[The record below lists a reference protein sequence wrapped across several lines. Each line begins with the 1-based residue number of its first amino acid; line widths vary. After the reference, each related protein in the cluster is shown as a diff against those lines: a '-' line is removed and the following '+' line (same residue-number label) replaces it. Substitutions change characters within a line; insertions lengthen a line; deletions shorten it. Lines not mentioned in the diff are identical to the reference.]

1 VRNDLAILLLAT
13 LVSYPIGLGLRQP
26 WLLPVLNAL
35 PAYIVLVHRL
45 RKGERGG
52 AVRTMLWWAASLAL
66 VGTLAFVWWP
76 EPLGPLVIHG
86 PEYKEEMFRW
96 IRTGLGREASPR
108 LFLPQHLL
116 HLTAFVAIG
125 LVTVSAGA
133 IVMGALL
140 MNQMSFYV
148 AALAKA
154 GMPAWGV
161 VLLGWSPWAIARV
174 AAFATLGVLLAEPLF
189 ARVFPAARTRLK
201 ARGRGAYVMAVL
213 SGILMDW
220 FLKAL
225 LAPLWGRWLRALLP

>member
-26 WLLPVLNAL
+26 WLLPLLNAL

-52 AVRTMLWWAASLAL
+52 AVRAMLWWAAALAI

-76 EPLGPLVIHG
+76 APGPVVING
-86 PEYKEEMFRW
+86 PAYKQEMFHW
-96 IRTGLGREASPR
+96 IRTGIGPEGSPR
-108 LFLPQHLL
+108 LFLPLHLL
-116 HLTAFVAIG
+116 HLAAFVAIG

-133 IVMGALL
+133 ILMGALL

-148 AALAKA
+148 ASLARA
-154 GMPAWGV
+154 GTPAWAV
-161 VLLGWSPWAIARV
+161 ALLGWQPWAIARV

-189 ARVFPAARTRLK
+189 FRVFPAARGRLK
-201 ARGRGAYVMAVL
+201 VIGRGAYVMAVL
-213 SGILMDW
+213 SGILADW

-225 LAPLWGRWLRALLP
+225 LAPFWGRWLRALLP

>member
-1 VRNDLAILLLAT
+1 VRNDLAILILAT
-13 LVSYPIGLGLRQP
+13 LASYPIGLGLRQP
-26 WLLPVLNAL
+26 WLLPLLNAA

-52 AVRTMLWWAASLAL
+52 AVRAMLWWATALAL

-76 EPLGPLVIHG
+76 EPLGPLVLNG

-96 IRTGLGREASPR
+96 IRTGLGREGSPR
-108 LFLPQHLL
+108 QFLPQHLL
-116 HLTAFVAIG
+116 HLAAFVAIG
-125 LVTVSAGA
+125 LVSVSAGA

-154 GMPAWGV
+154 GVPAWGV
-161 VLLGWSPWAIARV
+161 ALLGWSPWAVARV

-189 ARVFPAARTRLK
+189 FRVFPAARGRLK
-201 ARGRGAYVMAVL
+201 VTGRGAYVVAVL
-213 SGILMDW
+213 SGILTDW

-225 LAPLWGRWLRALLP
+225 LAPVWGRWLRALLP

>member
-13 LVSYPIGLGLRQP
+13 LASYPIGLGLRQP
-26 WLLPVLNAL
+26 WLLPLLNAL

-52 AVRTMLWWAASLAL
+52 AVRAMLWWAAALAI

-76 EPLGPLVIHG
+76 EPLGPVVVNG

-96 IRTGLGREASPR
+96 IRTGLGREGSPR

-116 HLTAFVAIG
+116 HLAAFVAIG
-125 LVTVSAGA
+125 LLTVSAVV
-133 IVMGALL
+133 ILMGSLL

-148 AALAKA
+148 AARAKA
-154 GMPAWGV
+154 GTPAWGV
-161 VLLGWSPWAIARV
+161 ALLGWSPWALARV
-174 AAFATLGVLLAEPLF
+174 AAFATLGVLLAEPFF
-189 ARVFPAARTRLK
+189 ARVFPAAGGRLK

-213 SGILMDW
+213 SGILADW

-225 LAPLWGRWLRALLP
+225 LAPVWGRWLRALLP

>member
-1 VRNDLAILLLAT
+1 VRNDLVILLLAT

-26 WLLPVLNAL
+26 WLLPLLNAL

-52 AVRTMLWWAASLAL
+52 AVRAMLWWAAALAI

-76 EPLGPLVIHG
+76 EPLGPAVVNG

-96 IRTGLGREASPR
+96 IRTGLGREGSPR
-108 LFLPQHLL
+108 RFLPQHLL
-116 HLTAFVAIG
+116 QLAAFVAIG
-125 LVTVSAGA
+125 LLTVSAGA
-133 IVMGALL
+133 ILMGALL

-154 GMPAWGV
+154 GTPAWGV
-161 VLLGWSPWAIARV
+161 ALLGWSPWSIARV
-174 AAFATLGVLLAEPLF
+174 AAFATLGVLLAEPF
-189 ARVFPAARTRLK
+189 FSRVFPAARGRLK
-201 ARGRGAYVMAVL
+201 ASGRGAYVMAVL
-213 SGILMDW
+213 SGILADW

-225 LAPLWGRWLRALLP
+225 LAPAWGRWLRALLP

>member
-1 VRNDLAILLLAT
+1 MRNDLAILLLAT

-52 AVRTMLWWAASLAL
+52 AVRTMLWWAAALAF

-86 PEYKEEMFRW
+86 PEYKEEMFHW
-96 IRTGLGREASPR
+96 IRTGLGREGSPR

-116 HLTAFVAIG
+116 HLAAFVAIG
-125 LVTVSAGA
+125 LATVSAGA

-140 MNQMSFYV
+140 MNQMSYYV

-189 ARVFPAARTRLK
+189 ARVFPAARARLK

-213 SGILMDW
+213 SGILTDW

>member
-1 VRNDLAILLLAT
+1 MRNDLAILLLAT
-13 LVSYPIGLGLRQP
+13 LVSYPIGLGLGHP

-52 AVRTMLWWAASLAL
+52 AVRTMLWWAATLAV
-66 VGTLAFVWWP
+66 VGTLSFTWWP
-76 EPLGPLVIHG
+76 EPTAPLVVNG
-86 PEYKEEMFRW
+86 PEYKAEMFEW
-96 IRTGLGREASPR
+96 IRTGQGREGSPR

-116 HLTAFVAIG
+116 HLAAFVAIG
-125 LVTVSAGA
+125 LVSVSAGA

-154 GMPAWGV
+154 GVPVWGV
-161 VLLGWSPWAIARV
+161 TLLGWSPWAIARV

-201 ARGRGAYVMAVL
+201 AAGRGAYVMAVL
-213 SGILMDW
+213 SGILADW

-225 LAPLWGRWLRALLP
+225 LAPYWGRWLRALLP